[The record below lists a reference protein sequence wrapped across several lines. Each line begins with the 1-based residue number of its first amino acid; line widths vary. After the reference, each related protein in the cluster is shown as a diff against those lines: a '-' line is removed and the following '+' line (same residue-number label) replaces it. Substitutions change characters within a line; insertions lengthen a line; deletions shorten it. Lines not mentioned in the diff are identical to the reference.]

1 MKRLVLTVA
10 SRVVVLYRRCSSCRR
25 HQGHYIFELSVHLC
39 VCAHTYMH
47 SWAKAFSHQLAID
60 FSFIHYIFFHV
71 HIFLA
76 VL

>member
-10 SRVVVLYRRCSSCRR
+10 SRVVVLYRCSSCRR